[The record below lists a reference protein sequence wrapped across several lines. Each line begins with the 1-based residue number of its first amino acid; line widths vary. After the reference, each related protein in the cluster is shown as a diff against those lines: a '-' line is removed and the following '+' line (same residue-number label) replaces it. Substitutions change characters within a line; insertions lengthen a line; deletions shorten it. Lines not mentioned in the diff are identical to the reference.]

1 MLALF
6 LVAMLGGTEISVVK
20 DIEYSPEGKKMD
32 IYFPR
37 NTSKEESPAV
47 ILLYAGGWLFGD
59 KKDFS
64 RWGSEFANAGIVAVV
79 INYSMLVDRP
89 PGTGF
94 FERNEIEY
102 HQSEKNLSN
111 AFLEQEGFD
120 PDDIDIE
127 PTIEA
132 SIRDLGF
139 AFAYVSN
146 MPEVDGKNISL
157 WGESA
162 GGIIILHASMFGL
175 VEPEKVFLYAAAVS
189 PDTLAKASVPVTW
202 QTLMIHGKGDPLF
215 PIEDARQTA
224 KYLSA
229 DLRERE
235 AGEGHFIM
243 ADEVE
248 LWFLRKE
255 GFSWLSDKQR
265 RDDIVTKASTSFS
278 SESKLIDFGV
288 IIICFLLGGVSL
300 IFLSLFLR
308 SHQKKPRISIG

>member
-6 LVAMLGGTEISVVK
+6 FVAILGGTEINVDK

-32 IYFPR
+32 IYFPQ
-37 NTSKEESPAV
+37 NSSKEECPAV
-47 ILLYAGGWLFGD
+47 IMLYGGGWIFGN

-64 RWGSEFANAGIVAVV
+64 PWGNELANAGIVAVV
-79 INYSMLVDRP
+79 INYSMLQDRLSGTD
-89 PGTGF
+89 GTGF
-94 FERNEIEY
+94 FEKNGIKY
-102 HQSEKNLSN
+102 HQRAKNLSQQFFKN
-111 AFLEQEGFD
+111 KGFD
-120 PDDIDIE
+120 PDDIE

-132 SIRDLGF
+132 SIKDLEW
-139 AFAYVSN
+139 AFAHVSN
-146 MPEVDGKNISL
+146 LPEVDAENISL

-175 VEPEKVFLYAAAVS
+175 VEPAKVFLYAAAVS
-189 PDTLAKASVPVTW
+189 PDTLEKASAPVTW
-202 QTLMIHGKGDPLF
+202 QTIMIHGKGDPLF
-215 PIEDARQTA
+215 PIGDARQTA

-235 AGEGHFIM
+235 ASEGHFIV

-248 LWFLRKE
+248 LWFLRKQ
-255 GFSWLSDKQR
+255 GFSWLSDKQGK
-265 RDDIVTKASTSFS
+265 DDIVIEASASFS

-288 IIICFLLGGVSL
+288 IIVCFLGGVFL

-308 SHQKKPRISIG
+308 SPRKRPRISIG